1 MVKFWDYK
9 NDLQHFYKFSYYDS
23 RVEKTYRLICSV
35 SIKKCVFLRRDW
47 VENRILRRIWG
58 GNCIFK
64 KKLRCKLSPIE
75 DENEMGLSPRNYI
88 LYSTLTAVHS
98 NLLL

>member
-1 MVKFWDYK
+1 MVNFWDYK

-47 VENRILRRIWG
+47 VENRILRREWG
-58 GNCIFK
+58 GNRIFK